1 MQFRTMFTE
10 TAMTLG
16 VSGNNRDNGD
26 LMMLETTR
34 AKAMASIEPS
44 TRYTH
49 DLNENEI
56 IFKSMLKITEHKLQ
70 VNEASAQSHHVHH
83 NDDHGPEHERAQV
96 VLPPRNVV
104 EEENRGAS
112 LLHVVNQS
120 VYDSPLPLQPVDHV
134 RAQAAHE
141 ERDEVGEQGQEPG
154 RQVRVVLLRRERGYA
169 AHYGMT

>member
-1 MQFRTMFTE
+1 
-10 TAMTLG
+10 MTLWVRG
-16 VSGNNRDNGD
+16 SGGDNGD
-26 LMMLETTR
+26 LMMLETKR

-56 IFKSMLKITEHKLQ
+56 IFKSMLKITEYKLQ
-70 VNEASAQSHHVHH
+70 VSEAPEQSHHVHH
-83 NDDHGPEHERAQV
+83 NDDHGPEHEGTQV

-120 VYDSPLPLQPVDHV
+120 VRDSP
-134 RAQAAHE
+134 
-141 ERDEVGEQGQEPG
+141 
-154 RQVRVVLLRRERGYA
+154 
-169 AHYGMT
+169 